1 MSLRLNGI
9 KNIAGTKANVPVTV
23 EVVPTGT
30 RSLLLH
36 MDGNAGDSSGN
47 NITATNAGVTF
58 SSTDK
63 VFVGG
68 FGDQYAVFNSTS
80 DVLRYVN
87 SSLFTFGT
95 GMFAIDCW
103 VRITGNTGQYGGE
116 RHAFLVD
123 AGMVTGSNVDQWAFY
138 LEGSGTTTGTGLGF
152 AGYQGAAEYR
162 IVAPYAFSKNVWY
175 HVGVSRDSSGA
186 IRLHVNGERLT
197 PTTNNFTPLVN
208 IGNRTQYPVRIGQSE
223 VTGWTYNLIGQID
236 ELRIAKGT
244 YFPNSFTPPTA
255 PYA

>member
-23 EVVPTGT
+23 ETVPTGT

-63 VFVGG
+63 VFAGG

-80 DVLRYVN
+80 DVLRYTN

-103 VRITGNTGQYGGE
+103 VRITGDTGQYGGA
-116 RHAFLVD
+116 RHAYIVSG
-123 AGMVTGSNVDQWAFY
+123 GMVTGSNTDQWSF
-138 LEGSGTTTGTGLGF
+138 LVTGSSTTTGTGLMF
-152 AGYQGAAEYR
+152 QGYQGASVYEVR
-162 IVAPYAFSKNVWY
+162 APFTFSKNVWY
-175 HVGVSRDSSGA
+175 HIAVGRDANGVVS
-186 IRLHVNGERLT
+186 LYVNGTKLT
-197 PTTNNFTPLVN
+197 NSNYTFTPSVS
-208 IGNRTQYPVRIGQSE
+208 IGNRTANPVRVGQSE
-223 VTGWTYNLIGQID
+223 ITGWTYNFVGHIE
-236 ELRIAKGT
+236 ELRVAKGT
-244 YFPNSFTPPTA
+244 YFPNSFTPSTA